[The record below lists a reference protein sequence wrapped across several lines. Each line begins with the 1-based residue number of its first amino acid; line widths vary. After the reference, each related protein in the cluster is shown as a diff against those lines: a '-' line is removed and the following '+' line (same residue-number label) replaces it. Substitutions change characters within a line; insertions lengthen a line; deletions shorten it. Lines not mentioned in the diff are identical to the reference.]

1 MCDSVNVASDAF
13 TVFFSSLIMKTP
25 GMMRTYFLLHL
36 SFCISGGAHV
46 LAVLV
51 QMYRNIRNTD

>member
-51 QMYRNIRNTD
+51 ANVS